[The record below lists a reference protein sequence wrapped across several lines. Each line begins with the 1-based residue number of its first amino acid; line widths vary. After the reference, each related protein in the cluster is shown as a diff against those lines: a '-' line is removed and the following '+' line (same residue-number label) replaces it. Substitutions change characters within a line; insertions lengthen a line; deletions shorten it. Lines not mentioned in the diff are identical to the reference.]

1 VQTSK
6 CGERQASSAVTDFSM
21 DYKDI
26 SERIALLMQ
35 EIRDLQGKNAQF
47 CKGNGNARDRN
58 RTAHDARE
66 LRLQQIKEELAQMM
80 RMRTDRHS

>member
-1 VQTSK
+1 V
-6 CGERQASSAVTDFSM
+6 RYHVTV

-35 EIRDLQGKNAQF
+35 EIRQLPEKNAQY
-47 CKGNGNARDRN
+47 CKGAGNTRGVN

-66 LRLQQIKEELAQMM
+66 LRLQQIKEELSQMM
-80 RMRTDRHS
+80 RI

>member
-1 VQTSK
+1 V
-6 CGERQASSAVTDFSM
+6 

-35 EIRDLQGKNAQF
+35 EIRQLQEKNAQY
-47 CKGNGNARDRN
+47 CKGTGNTRN
-58 RTAHDARE
+58 VTRTAHDARE